1 MNAQNPLEE
10 DYQKLA
16 RQASSLRPQSAQR
29 PTTSAVPV
37 SSARPQHDECIFCK
51 MVRKEIRTRQIDDN
65 TKFSAFLDI
74 QPKEAGHAII
84 LSKRHFG
91 QMDEMDEVEASILND
106 IVKNVSSRMKKV
118 LGATGFTIISQNGV
132 SSGQAVPHFA
142 LHIIP
147 TYSHNAVDLPVM
159 NLIQPQKV
167 PEYVMADT
175 ERLLRKV

>member
-1 MNAQNPLEE
+1 MNAPNPLEE

-29 PTTSAVPV
+29 PV
-37 SSARPQHDECIFCK
+37 SPASGPQDECVFCK
-51 MVRKEIRTRQIDDN
+51 MVRKEIRTRQIEEN
-65 TKFSAFLDI
+65 ANFSAFLDI
-74 QPKEAGHAII
+74 QPKEAGHVII

-91 QMDEMDEVEASILND
+91 QMDEMDEVEASTLTD
-106 IVKNVSSRMKKV
+106 IVKSVSSRMKKV
-118 LGATGFTIISQNGV
+118 LGATGFTVISQNGI

-167 PEYVMADT
+167 PEFVMADT
-175 ERLLRKV
+175 ERLLKKA

>member
-1 MNAQNPLEE
+1 MDASNHLEE

-16 RQASSLRPQSAQR
+16 RQASSLRLQGAQR
-29 PTTSAVPV
+29 SATSAAPG
-37 SSARPQHDECIFCK
+37 QGECIFCK
-51 MVRKEIRTRQIDDN
+51 MVRKEIRTRQVDDN

-74 QPKEAGHAII
+74 QPKEAGHVII
-84 LSKRHFG
+84 ISKRHFA
-91 QMDEMDEVEASILND
+91 QMDEMDEVESSTLND
-106 IVKNVSSRMKKV
+106 IVKTVSSRMKKV
-118 LGATGFTIISQNGV
+118 LGATGFTIISQNGI

-175 ERLLRKV
+175 ERLMKKI